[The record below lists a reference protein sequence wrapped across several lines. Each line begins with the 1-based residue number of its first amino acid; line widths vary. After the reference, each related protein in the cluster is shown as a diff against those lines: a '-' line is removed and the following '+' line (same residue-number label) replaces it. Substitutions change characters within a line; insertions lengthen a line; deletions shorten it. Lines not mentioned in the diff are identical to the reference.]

1 MLLSSRAEESAA
13 SLPVSRRPDGD
24 GMDGVRTQGGTVSD
38 DGLVDLTVVDDN
50 VGIADGTRGDEVD
63 WVRGEVRVCEE
74 TRSIPRRRPLRAG
87 RRAGHKSTQK
97 AGSQQWALVQDR
109 RRTSRTS
116 NGEAG
121 VRTMS

>member
-1 MLLSSRAEESAA
+1 MATR
-13 SLPVSRRPDGD
+13 
-24 GMDGVRTQGGTVSD
+24 RTQGSAEAP
-38 DGLVDLTVVDDN
+38 DGLEGRGVGDHN
-50 VGIADGTRGDEVD
+50 VRVADGTRGDEVD

-87 RRAGHKSTQK
+87 RRAGHKSRQK